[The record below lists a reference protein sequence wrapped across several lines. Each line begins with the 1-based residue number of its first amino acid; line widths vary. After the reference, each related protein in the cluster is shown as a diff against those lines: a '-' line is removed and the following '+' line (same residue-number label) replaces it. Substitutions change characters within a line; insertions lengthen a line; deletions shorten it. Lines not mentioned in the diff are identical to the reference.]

1 MDPDPDPLDH
11 HAFGF
16 LDLQKYAD
24 PQIRS
29 RGQNINHILQKLL
42 LSEPKSELLKKISYQ
57 NIPSFDLDPDLDP
70 DPLLSNVNPDR
81 HPNVMNPNLYN
92 LDKRF
97 FAILDQTR
105 LIN

>member
-1 MDPDPDPLDH
+1 MQIHRSDP
-11 HAFGF
+11 GG
-16 LDLQKYAD
+16 KISTIYCK
-24 PQIRS
+24 R
-29 RGQNINHILQKLL
+29 KLL